1 MTGLQQRQLEP
12 ELMDDPALDA
22 RAHAAALRGLAR
34 INRWSGAAG
43 SIWKGVRERLRPGRL
58 RILDVACG
66 SGDVTLALHRLAA
79 RAGHEVETTG
89 WDISP
94 EAVNRARERADAE
107 HVPVTFEVAD
117 ALASDAGPDFDLV
130 VTSLF
135 LHHLDNDDAQRLLAR
150 MAALSRGCVAIDDLI
165 RGPGGYLLASTAPRV
180 LTRSC
185 VVHTDARLSVRAA
198 FTPAEAER
206 LAAAAGLR
214 DVEVRRHWPAR
225 FLLTARG
232 AR

>member
-22 RAHAAALRGLAR
+22 RSHAAALRGLAR

-43 SIWKGVRERLRPGRL
+43 AIWRGVRPRLGRGRL
-58 RILDVACG
+58 RILDIACG

-79 RAGHEVETTG
+79 RAGYEVETTG

-94 EAVNRARERADAE
+94 VAVQRARERAGSRGAN
-107 HVPVTFEVAD
+107 VTFEVAD
-117 ALASDAGPDFDLV
+117 ALGDDTGSGFDLV
-130 VTSLF
+130 VASLF
-135 LHHLDNDDAQRLLAR
+135 LHHLDNEAAQRLLSR
-150 MAALSRGCVAIDDLI
+150 MATLARGCVAVDDLV
-165 RGPGGYLLASTAPRV
+165 RGRSGYLLASTAPRV
-180 LTRSC
+180 LTRSP
-185 VVHTDARLSVRAA
+185 VVHTDARLSVRSA

-206 LAAAAGLR
+206 LAVAAGLG
-214 DVEVRRHWPAR
+214 DIAVRRHWPAR

-232 AR
+232 AG